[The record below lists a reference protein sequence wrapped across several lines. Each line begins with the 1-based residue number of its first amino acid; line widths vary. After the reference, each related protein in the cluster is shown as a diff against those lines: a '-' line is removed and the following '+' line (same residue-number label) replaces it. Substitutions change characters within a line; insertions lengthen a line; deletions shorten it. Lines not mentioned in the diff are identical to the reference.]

1 MALPF
6 HPTMRPPPDK
16 AKARKVRLPFSSPL
30 PKTASS
36 SFLPPLAYVCSS
48 LAICA
53 VPSKLFDLYLHQ
65 DERELTHAPFHRNSL
80 QMDLPPRPPPF
91 QVHHDLPPPSRAIH
105 HHDHVQLGRQPIY
118 NAHAGRHEKHC
129 LFVYA

>member
-80 QMDLPPRPPPF
+80 QMDLPPPF
-91 QVHHDLPPPSRAIH
+91 RSTMICPRRAELFI
-105 HHDHVQLGRQPIY
+105 IMTMY
-118 NAHAGRHEKHC
+118 N
-129 LFVYA
+129 